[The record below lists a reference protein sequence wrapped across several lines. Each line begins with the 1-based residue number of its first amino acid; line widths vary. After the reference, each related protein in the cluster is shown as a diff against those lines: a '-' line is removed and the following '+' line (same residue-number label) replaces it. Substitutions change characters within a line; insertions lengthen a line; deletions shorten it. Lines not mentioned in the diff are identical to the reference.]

1 MADDPGASAHA
12 LVAACRR
19 LGEAMDLFDEQAA
32 AELGVNRTDL
42 RALNLLEHG
51 ALSAGQIGER
61 LHLTSGSIT
70 TLVDRL
76 VSHGYV
82 TRQIDPGNRRR
93 VLVELRPDT
102 YAAFARVYRPHGDRV
117 RVAVTAMPEHQQ
129 HAARVALDLIADTFA
144 ESRPDPGT
152 PEPGVGQVASQS
164 LR

>member
-1 MADDPGASAHA
+1 MADDPGGTAYA

-32 AELGVNRTDL
+32 AQLGVNHTDL
-42 RALNLLEHG
+42 RALNLLEYG
-51 ALSAGQIGER
+51 PLSAGQIGER

-82 TRQIDPGNRRR
+82 TRQSDSGNRRR
-93 VLVELRPDT
+93 V
-102 YAAFARVYRPHGDRV
+102 RV
-117 RVAVTAMPEHQQ
+117 RAVVSAMPEDQQ

-144 ESRPDPGT
+144 PSRPG
-152 PEPGVGQVASQS
+152 
-164 LR
+164 

>member
-1 MADDPGASAHA
+1 MADNPGATVHA

-32 AELGVNRTDL
+32 AQLGVNRTDL

-51 ALSAGQIGER
+51 PLSAGQIGER

-76 VSHGYV
+76 VAHGYV
-82 TRQIDPGNRRR
+82 SRHPDPGNRRR
-93 VLVELRPDT
+93 VLVQLEPDT

-117 RVAVTAMPEHQQ
+117 RAAVSAMPLPQQ
-129 HAARVALDLIADTFA
+129 QAARVALDLIADTFA
-144 ESRPDPGT
+144 QSR
-152 PEPGVGQVASQS
+152 A
-164 LR
+164 

>member
-1 MADDPGASAHA
+1 MADDPGATAYA

-32 AELGVNRTDL
+32 AQLGVNRTDL

-51 ALSAGQIGER
+51 PLSAGQIGER

-82 TRQIDPGNRRR
+82 TRQTDPANRRR
-93 VLVELRPDT
+93 VLVLLQTDT

-117 RVAVTAMPEHQQ
+117 RAAVTAMPAHQQ
-129 HAARVALDLIADTFA
+129 HAARTALDLIAETF
-144 ESRPDPGT
+144 
-152 PEPGVGQVASQS
+152 VGRS
-164 LR
+164 